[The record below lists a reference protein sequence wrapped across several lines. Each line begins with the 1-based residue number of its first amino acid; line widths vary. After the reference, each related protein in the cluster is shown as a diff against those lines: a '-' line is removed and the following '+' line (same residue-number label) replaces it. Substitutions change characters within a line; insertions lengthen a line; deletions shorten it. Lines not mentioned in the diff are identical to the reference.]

1 MKNLGKL
8 IKYDFMDASKLIIP
22 FYIGIGVMGIIIR
35 IFWFVLLNEKI
46 DDRIKIST
54 GVFQFISYFGY
65 AVVVIGIILM
75 TYYVVIIRYYRS
87 IYGNEGYLTNT
98 LPIETYEIILA
109 KLITFVSWFIVNGII
124 IFFTF
129 WFIIPLEEVFKTNIF
144 RPEAFREIEMI
155 LRHSVGTTLIIGII
169 SLLVMTIEKILFL
182 FLCVSIANM
191 VKSYRILTGVGAY
204 IILGGV
210 INLIKRMILTVSY
223 IFDIKNYSNIY
234 NNTDLENLKTFEYIF
249 NTNLGLIFISIIFSI
264 ILFFVVNYLLK
275 NKLNLE

>member
-22 FYIGIGVMGIIIR
+22 FYIGMGVMGIVIR
-35 IFWFVLLNEKI
+35 VFWFILLNEKI
-46 DDRIKIST
+46 DERVRIST
-54 GVFQFISYFGY
+54 GVFQFMSYFGY
-65 AVVVIGIILM
+65 VIAIIGIILM
-75 TYYVVIIRYYRS
+75 SYYNS

-109 KLITFVSWFIVNGII
+109 KLITFISWFIVNGII

-234 NNTDLENLKTFEYIF
+234 NNTDLGALKTFEYIF
-249 NTNLGLIFISIIFSI
+249 NTNLGLIYISIMFSI
-264 ILFFVVNYLLK
+264 ILFFIVNYLLK

>member
-22 FYIGIGVMGIIIR
+22 FYIGMGVMGIVIR
-35 IFWFVLLNEKI
+35 VFWFILLNEKI
-46 DDRIKIST
+46 DDRVRIST
-54 GVFQFISYFGY
+54 GVFQFMSYFGY
-65 AVVVIGIILM
+65 VIAIIGIILM
-75 TYYVVIIRYYRS
+75 TYYAVIIRYYRS

-109 KLITFVSWFIVNGII
+109 KLLTFFSWFVVNGII

-129 WFIIPLEEVFKTNIF
+129 WFIIPVEGIFKANIF
-144 RPEAFREIEMI
+144 RPEVLREIEMF
-155 LRHSVGTTLIIGII
+155 LRHSVGTALIIGII
-169 SLLVMTIEKILFL
+169 SMLVMTIEKILFL

-191 VKSYRILTGVGAY
+191 VKSYRILTGIGAY
-204 IILGGV
+204 IILGG
-210 INLIKRMILTVSY
+210 IIGLIKQVILTFTY
-223 IFDIKNYSNIY
+223 IFDKNYGNYDNSEWEV
-234 NNTDLENLKTFEYIF
+234 LRTFENVF
-249 NTNLGLIFISIIFSI
+249 NTNLGMLFTSIVFSV

>member
-8 IKYDFMDASKLIIP
+8 IKYDFMDVSKLIIP
-22 FYIGIGVMGIIIR
+22 FYIGMGVMGIVIR

-46 DDRIKIST
+46 DERVRIST
-54 GVFQFISYFGY
+54 GVFQVMSYFGY
-65 AVVVIGIILM
+65 AIAIIGIILM
-75 TYYVVIIRYYRS
+75 TYYAVIIRYYRS

-109 KLITFVSWFIVNGII
+109 KLLTFLSWFVVNGII

-129 WFIIPLEEVFKTNIF
+129 WFIIPVEGIIKANIF
-144 RPEAFREIEMI
+144 RPEVLHEIETF
-155 LRHSVGTTLIIGII
+155 LRHSVGATLIIAII
-169 SLLVMTIEKILFL
+169 SMLVMTIEKILFL

-191 VKSYRILTGVGAY
+191 VKSYKILTGIGAY
-204 IILGGV
+204 VILGG
-210 INLIKRMILTVSY
+210 IIGLIKQVILTFTY
-223 IFDIKNYSNIY
+223 IFDKNYDNYGNSEREV
-234 NNTDLENLKTFEYIF
+234 LRTFENVF
-249 NTNLGLIFISIIFSI
+249 NTNLGMLFTSIVFSV

>member
-22 FYIGIGVMGIIIR
+22 FYIGMGVMGIVIR
-35 IFWFVLLNEKI
+35 VFWFILLNEKI
-46 DDRIKIST
+46 DERVRIST
-54 GVFQFISYFGY
+54 GVFQFMSYFGY
-65 AVVVIGIILM
+65 VIAIIGIILM
-75 TYYVVIIRYYRS
+75 TYYAVIIRYYRS

-109 KLITFVSWFIVNGII
+109 KLLTFFSWFVVNGII

-129 WFIIPLEEVFKTNIF
+129 WFIIPVEGIFKANIF
-144 RPEAFREIEMI
+144 RPEVLREIEMF
-155 LRHSVGTTLIIGII
+155 LRHSVGTALIIGII
-169 SLLVMTIEKILFL
+169 SMLVMTIEKILFL

-223 IFDIKNYSNIY
+223 IFDIKNYSNSY
-234 NNTDLENLKTFEYIF
+234 NNTDLETLRTFEYIF

-264 ILFFVVNYLLK
+264 ILFFIVNYLLK

>member
-22 FYIGIGVMGIIIR
+22 FYIGMGVMGIVIR

-54 GVFQFISYFGY
+54 GVFQFMSYFSY
-65 AVVVIGIILM
+65 VVVIIGIILM

-109 KLITFVSWFIVNGII
+109 KLITFISWFIVNGII

-129 WFIIPLEEVFKTNIF
+129 WFIIPLEEVFKANIF
-144 RPEAFREIEMI
+144 RPEAFREIEMF

-223 IFDIKNYSNIY
+223 IFDIKNYSNSY
-234 NNTDLENLKTFEYIF
+234 NNTDLETLRTFEYIF